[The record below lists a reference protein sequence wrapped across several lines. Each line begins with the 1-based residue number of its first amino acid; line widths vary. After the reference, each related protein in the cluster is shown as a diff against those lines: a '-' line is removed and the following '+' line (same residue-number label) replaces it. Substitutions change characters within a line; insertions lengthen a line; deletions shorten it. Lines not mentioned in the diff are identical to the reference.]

1 MKWSYLTF
9 IDESN
14 IYFRV
19 GSMRGKARSTVRDG
33 QVSRY
38 LPTFLDRSDHI
49 NPKGLSAD
57 LSPITIT

>member
-1 MKWSYLTF
+1 
-9 IDESN
+9 
-14 IYFRV
+14 
-19 GSMRGKARSTVRDG
+19 MRGKARSTVRDG

-49 NPKGLSAD
+49 NAKGLSAD